1 MIKYLESFKTIKI
14 ASYCLLPNHFHLVVH
29 NLEWWYDLSDFMKRV
44 QWAYATRFRIKYPS
58 EFKQPVFE
66 WRFKA
71 ILIEDEEYLNKCL
84 SYVNFNAVKHDIVKD
99 IKDYPYTSYH
109 QLSHKV
115 KITSYEDLILDEL
128 EF

>member
-1 MIKYLESFKTIKI
+1 MIKYLEWFKTIKI
-14 ASYCLLPNHFHLVVH
+14 VSYCLLPNHFHLVVH
-29 NLEWWYDLSDFMKRV
+29 NLEWWYNLSDFMKRV
-44 QWAYATRFRIKYPS
+44 QWAYATWFRIKHPS

-71 ILIEDEEYLNKCL
+71 KLIEDEEYLDKCL
-84 SYVNFNAVKHDIVKD
+84 FYVNFNAVKHDIVKD

-109 QLSHKV
+109 QLSHKD
-115 KITSYEDLILDEL
+115 KIKPYENLILDEL